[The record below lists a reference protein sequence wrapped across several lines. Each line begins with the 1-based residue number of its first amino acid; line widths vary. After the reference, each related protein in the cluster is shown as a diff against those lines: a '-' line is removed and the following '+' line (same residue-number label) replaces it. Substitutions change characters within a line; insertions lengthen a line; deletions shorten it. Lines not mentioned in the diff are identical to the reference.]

1 MFVCSHVPQTGP
13 ELMSPVFSQSTG
25 SPACSSA
32 CLLSHHTLSERKHQP
47 MLHTIMGPYGFTSF
61 LLIAKYQV
69 NPLVE
74 VLRHIS
80 AFQGI
85 LVLLEKV
92 LGTYQGR
99 LHQNFMPSLLYF
111 LSFLVPIHLCLKLLG
126 EKRYMRLF
134 FPLKTHIFL
143 MSFYSLSYIF
153 FFF

>member
-1 MFVCSHVPQTGP
+1 
-13 ELMSPVFSQSTG
+13 MSPVFSQSTG

-134 FPLKTHIFL
+134 FSFKDTHISNEFL
-143 MSFYSLSYIF
+143 FFILYIF
-153 FFF
+153 FFLRKWQEAFL